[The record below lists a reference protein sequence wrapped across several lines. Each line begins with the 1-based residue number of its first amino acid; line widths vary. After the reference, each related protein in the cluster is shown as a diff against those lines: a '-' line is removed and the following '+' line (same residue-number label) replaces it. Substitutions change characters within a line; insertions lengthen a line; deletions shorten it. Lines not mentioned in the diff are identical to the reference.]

1 MKKEK
6 SKVITE
12 VIAVRLYG
20 IFNVKT
26 RKLVKV
32 SLDQEEIE
40 MDYALTTDKDLAL
53 CECPVTLMF

>member
-1 MKKEK
+1 MKREKPKEFR
-6 SKVITE
+6 E
-12 VIAVRLYG
+12 VVTVRLYG

-40 MDYALTTDKDLAL
+40 MDFALTADKDLAL
-53 CECPVTLMF
+53 CECPVTLML